1 MSLGMWRQI
10 LFLCWLLP
18 TCALAEVWL
27 GQVTHVSDGDTL
39 WVKPE
44 HGSAARKVRLLG
56 LDAPELCQ
64 AGGVAAR
71 AALQELVA
79 AKPVQVKV
87 NFQDTYGRDL
97 ATLRVGG
104 RDVGALLGSAGHAWS
119 SRCHSSKGPYAVQ
132 EASARA
138 AGLGLFADPAALLPR
153 DFRQRHGP
161 CQTTR

>member
-1 MSLGMWRQI
+1 MWRQI

-18 TCALAEVWL
+18 TCSLAEVWL

-71 AALQELVA
+71 AALQGLVA
-79 AKPVQVKV
+79 GQPVQVKV

-97 ATLRVGG
+97 AHLRVAG
-104 RDVGALLGSAGHAWS
+104 RDVGAALVSSGHAWS
-119 SRCHSSKGPYAVQ
+119 SRWHVASLLSTSSIQCRTCSTRRCH
-132 EASARA
+132 
-138 AGLGLFADPAALLPR
+138 L
-153 DFRQRHGP
+153 
-161 CQTTR
+161 TTFVACST